1 VAGHRTPPPPCPRS
15 IIVFLIS
22 GLVLKTEDIRRAL
35 SYWPGIAYGLLAIL
49 GLTPLLGFALRELPL
64 SPPDFAVGL
73 TVFAAVPTTLGVGEA
88 LVRASGGNTALALL
102 LLVSTNALGVATI
115 PPWLKA
121 LLSGVEGLDV
131 SLDALNM
138 FLKLLVTVLVPAV
151 VGKAAR
157 ELLPPV
163 ARFANRYKQP
173 LGMLS
178 TIQLALI
185 IWQTMSSAQ
194 DVLVHTPF
202 IDIFVVIVV
211 TVLMHALY
219 LLLNGLATRFLLRM
233 PLKEAIAAT
242 IMSSQKS
249 APVAV
254 TAISYLTSNP
264 TQQGLLAVPCIVG
277 QLAQIFMGSGFA
289 PFLKARVQRQER
301 LQAAAATDAPNPA
314 EQGQSNG
321 KEPKTEE
328 LEAARNAARLEEGIS
343 GGPCDSKDSL
353 AAGTPGGGGEGK
365 GEGGGELELA
375 TGGAGVPDAAR
386 VAAAASAE
394 EGDSQILGQD
404 RQVSPTVDRASP

>member
-1 VAGHRTPPPPCPRS
+1 MAGHRTPPPPCPRS

-163 ARFANRYKQP
+163 ARFANRHKQP

-185 IWQTMSSAQ
+185 IWQTMSSVRCAASCRTPHPHAPPSTPLATPRRAAPACSAPASIAGCWPLGSLPAAAACLQGLGVAGSGIVVVVGGQPPRCATPALQAQ

-219 LLLNGLATRFLLRM
+219 LLLNGLATR
-233 PLKEAIAAT
+233 
-242 IMSSQKS
+242 
-249 APVAV
+249 
-254 TAISYLTSNP
+254 
-264 TQQGLLAVPCIVG
+264 
-277 QLAQIFMGSGFA
+277 
-289 PFLKARVQRQER
+289 
-301 LQAAAATDAPNPA
+301 
-314 EQGQSNG
+314 
-321 KEPKTEE
+321 
-328 LEAARNAARLEEGIS
+328 
-343 GGPCDSKDSL
+343 
-353 AAGTPGGGGEGK
+353 
-365 GEGGGELELA
+365 
-375 TGGAGVPDAAR
+375 
-386 VAAAASAE
+386 
-394 EGDSQILGQD
+394 
-404 RQVSPTVDRASP
+404 